1 MVDPFIILVSP
12 IRKFIVLFLWMAVVA
27 FLVMASYRLFRL
39 PDEVAG
45 GLYFISIGIAVSSVL
60 NYYKKRE
67 SI

>member
-1 MVDPFIILVSP
+1 
-12 IRKFIVLFLWMAVVA
+12 MAVVA